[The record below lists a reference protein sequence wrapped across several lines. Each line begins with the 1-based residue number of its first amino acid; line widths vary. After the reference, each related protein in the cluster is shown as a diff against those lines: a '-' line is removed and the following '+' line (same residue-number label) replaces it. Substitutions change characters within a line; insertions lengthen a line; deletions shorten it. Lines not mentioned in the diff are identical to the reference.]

1 MNDPRMK
8 VSRCDIDG
16 SGEIPLISSYIVDD
30 YRKEEDNKK
39 GEEERKKDD
48 GLTRQGE
55 IETEKGQDNKPKKDD
70 EDSKKIVEDI
80 RDVPVSDDLPDK
92 SSLKGPLSLAVPIT
106 FFSLALWVLSN
117 ILL

>member
-30 YRKEEDNKK
+30 YREEKDNKK
-39 GEEERKKDD
+39 GEEGRKKDD
-48 GLTRQGE
+48 LTRQGE
-55 IETEKGQDNKPKKDD
+55 IQTENKQDNKPKKDD